1 MQNVD
6 LVFMYEKLVQV
17 CTEPGQTAEKYE
29 NLRLNI
35 SQEMFVPEKQLTG
48 NELREYG
55 ETSDEKSS
63 GDEGDWDLFYNY
75 ESNKFTVEEVQT
87 I

>member
-1 MQNVD
+1 
-6 LVFMYEKLVQV
+6 
-17 CTEPGQTAEKYE
+17 
-29 NLRLNI
+29 
-35 SQEMFVPEKQLTG
+35 MFVPEKQLTG

-55 ETSDEKSS
+55 ETSDEESS